1 MLLRR
6 CAWCG
11 RPLGIKWCKQW
22 GITHGICKKCF
33 KWGIVDRDKW
43 QGVNW
48 HYGYKRDVR
57 PQATRNDLCSNQQE
71 SGCITTTCSAVAK
84 SPIEHS

>member
-33 KWGIVDRDKW
+33 SRQVGD
-43 QGVNW
+43 
-48 HYGYKRDVR
+48 
-57 PQATRNDLCSNQQE
+57 S
-71 SGCITTTCSAVAK
+71 
-84 SPIEHS
+84 